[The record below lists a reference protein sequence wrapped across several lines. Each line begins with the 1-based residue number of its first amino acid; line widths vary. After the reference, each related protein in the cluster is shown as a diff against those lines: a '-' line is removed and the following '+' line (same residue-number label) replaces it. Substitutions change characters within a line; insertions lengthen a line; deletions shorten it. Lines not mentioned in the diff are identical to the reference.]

1 MTNIIP
7 IEETHQRW
15 IVQIIDG
22 RVMCAQ
28 KIPFNA
34 VVLPIDALPAVV
46 ADRSLVD
53 DDLSQRIADEC
64 ARRA

>member
-15 IVQIIDG
+15 IVQIVSG

-34 VVLPIDALPAVV
+34 VVMSIDALPAVV

-53 DDLSQRIADEC
+53 DDLARCIADEC
-64 ARRA
+64 AKRA